1 MANRRV
7 TIWRY
12 AKTDGTWK
20 YHKPTYGRNNKIKP
34 EDGTYYI
41 RWRNGTKME
50 WQRCHNAAN
59 AEEACRRREAM
70 LTAQEYGIVPP
81 GCAMRVPE
89 RDCLL
94 HILWNR
100 TWSEQSDSEAD
111 SSRLT
116 FPNLSS

>member
-41 RWRNGTKME
+41 RWRNGKKME

-70 LTAQEYGIVPP
+70 LTAQAYGIVPLQAIHP
-81 GCAMRVPE
+81 IYPVLHHQHCRWRIRSRRGSMNTILAIAQSHMR
-89 RDCLL
+89 L
-94 HILWNR
+94 
-100 TWSEQSDSEAD
+100 
-111 SSRLT
+111 
-116 FPNLSS
+116 